1 MKILIVSDTHRRN
14 ENFLKVMEKVGK
26 IDLLVHCGDVEG
38 SEYLISEAA
47 GCPVEMVQGNNDYF
61 SSLPRETE
69 FLIGDY
75 KVWVTHGH
83 NYYVS
88 MGYEILKEE
97 ARSREVDIVMCGHT
111 HRPVIEQERDLT
123 LINPGSLSYP
133 RQEGRVPSYVLMEID
148 QKGVAHYTLNFL
160 E

>member
-1 MKILIVSDTHRRN
+1 
-14 ENFLKVMEKVGK
+14 MEKVGK

-69 FLIGDY
+69 FMIGDY

-88 MGYEILKEE
+88 MNYEILKEE
-97 ARSREVDIVMCGHT
+97 ARAREVDIVMCGHT

-148 QKGVAHYTLNFL
+148 QKGEAHYTLNFL

>member
-97 ARSREVDIVMCGHT
+97 ARSREVDVVMCGHT

-133 RQEGRVPSYVLMEID
+133 RQEGHVPSYVLMEID

>member
-14 ENFLKVMEKVGK
+14 ENFLKVMEKVEK

>member
-1 MKILIVSDTHRRN
+1 
-14 ENFLKVMEKVGK
+14 MEKIGK

-47 GCPVEMVQGNNDYF
+47 GCPAEMVQGNNDYF

-69 FLIGDY
+69 FMIGDY
-75 KVWVTHGH
+75 KVWATHGH

-88 MGYEILKEE
+88 MNYEILKEE
-97 ARSREVDIVMCGHT
+97 ARSRGVDIVMCGHT
-111 HRPVIEQERDLT
+111 HRPVIDQESDLT

-148 QKGVAHYTLNFL
+148 RKGMAHYTLNFL

>member
-1 MKILIVSDTHRRN
+1 
-14 ENFLKVMEKVGK
+14 MEKVGK

-160 E
+160 K